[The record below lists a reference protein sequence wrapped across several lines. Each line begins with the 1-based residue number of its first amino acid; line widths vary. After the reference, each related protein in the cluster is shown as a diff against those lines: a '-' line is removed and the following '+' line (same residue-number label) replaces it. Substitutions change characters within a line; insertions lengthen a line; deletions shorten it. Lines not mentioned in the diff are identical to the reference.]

1 MNGKTAIARKSKE
14 QLQREQQLKRQNAWM
29 AENTKRV
36 TIVFN
41 TNGNDDD
48 RAIYGYLSQSTNKTG
63 IIKELLKEAID
74 ARKR

>member
-1 MNGKTAIARKSKE
+1 
-14 QLQREQQLKRQNAWM
+14 M

>member
-63 IIKELLKEAID
+63 TIKELLKEAID

>member
-48 RAIYGYLSQSTNKTG
+48 RAIYSYLSQSANKTG
-63 IIKELLKEAID
+63 TIKELLKEAIQ
-74 ARKR
+74 ARKH

>member
-1 MNGKTAIARKSKE
+1 
-14 QLQREQQLKRQNAWM
+14 M

-48 RAIYGYLSQSTNKTG
+48 RVIYGYISQSASKTG
-63 IIKELLKEAID
+63 TIKELLREAIE
-74 ARKR
+74 ARKH

>member
-1 MNGKTAIARKSKE
+1 
-14 QLQREQQLKRQNAWM
+14 M

-48 RAIYGYLSQSTNKTG
+48 RAIYGYISQSASKTG
-63 IIKELLKEAID
+63 TIKELLREAIE
-74 ARKR
+74 ARKH